1 MRNRFF
7 LFMAIGLAF
16 TASILWTNPAAAQLK
31 VTGTR
36 GSYNPTPIAITE
48 FVGSSQYASDIRNI
62 VEHDLVSSGL
72 FKSISPRAFLERPTS
87 AAQVPQFLSWK
98 QIGAQGV
105 VIASIND
112 EGSTVT
118 AEMRLWDP
126 LSGKQLAG
134 RTFKISKR
142 SWRRIGHNI
151 ADAIYSRVTGDEGY
165 FDSRIVYIS
174 ESGNPK
180 RPTKKLAMMDQD
192 GANHLFL
199 TSGKAL
205 VLTPRFDPNS
215 QRIIYMAYYDNK
227 PNVYLYN
234 IETGRE
240 DLLGKFPGMSFA
252 PRFSPD
258 GRKAIYSV
266 AVNGNSDIWEMDLS
280 SRKQRRITNDPGID
294 TSPSYSPDMKR
305 ITFNSD
311 RGGSQQLYVMDASGG
326 NVKRISFGK
335 GNYGTPV
342 WSPRGDLIA
351 FTKMTGGEFY
361 IGVMKPDGG
370 AERLLTHSYLDEGPT
385 WSPNGRVIIFG
396 RKSQGYGNRGGD
408 SSLYS
413 VDLTGYNEHEVKT
426 PGQASDPA
434 WSPLLTK

>member
-1 MRNRFF
+1 MRTVRLIAAIAF
-7 LFMAIGLAF
+7 LATLMF
-16 TASILWTNPAAAQLK
+16 TAGEAHAVFEA
-31 VTGTR
+31 TGTR

-48 FVGSSQYASDIRNI
+48 FVGGSKYASDIRNV
-62 VEHDLVSSGL
+62 VEQDLVSSGL
-72 FKSISPRAFLERPTS
+72 FKSISPRAFLERPT
-87 AAQVPQFLSWK
+87 AASQVPKFLSWK

-105 VIASIND
+105 VIAAIND
-112 EGSTVT
+112 EGGNIT

-126 LSGKQLAG
+126 LSGKQLVG
-134 RTFKISKR
+134 KTFKISAR
-142 SWRRIGHNI
+142 SWRRVGHNI

-165 FDSRIVYIS
+165 FDSRIVYIA

-180 RPTKKLAMMDQD
+180 MPTKKLAMMDQD
-192 GANHLFL
+192 GANHMYL
-199 TSGKAL
+199 TSGNSM
-205 VLTPRFDPNS
+205 VLTPRFDPTS
-215 QRIIYMAYYDNK
+215 QRIIYMAYYGNR

-240 DLLGKFPGMSFA
+240 ELLGRFPGMSFA

-280 SRKQRRITNDPGID
+280 SKKQRKLTSDPGID
-294 TSPSYSPDMKR
+294 TSPSYSPDGSH

-326 NVKRISFGK
+326 GVKRISFGK

-361 IGVMKPDGG
+361 IGVMGTDGSG
-370 AERLLTHSYLDEGPT
+370 ERLLTHSYLDEGPT

-396 RKSQGYGNRGGD
+396 RKTQSYGNRGGA
-408 SSLYS
+408 STLYS
-413 VDLTGYNEHEVKT
+413 VDLTGYNEHLVKT